1 MEYQEFPKTLSHPAY
16 RPAQKICDALP
27 GGPGSPNFGFG
38 QPEQWSP
45 AMWPPVMVTNE
56 DQEAQY
62 LAKGYVPAGVPSP
75 QAFSTAHAS
84 PFVAGRTVSE
94 WPKMIN
100 GVLTHDP
107 QAPSST
113 SSEYPKA
120 LWTQDKSEQVFV
132 NSEAEEKA
140 FKARCQPVVAA
151 EVVPPELK
159 TLQKAADIQQLR
171 AELDSKGIPYDKRWG
186 VKKLTI
192 ALI

>member
-84 PFVAGRTVSE
+84 PFVAGRTVSKY
-94 WPKMIN
+94 PMMVN
-100 GVLTHDP
+100 GVLVQDP
-107 QAPSST
+107 EMTSSV

-159 TLQKAADIQQLR
+159 TLQKDADIQQLR
-171 AELDSKGIPYDKRWG
+171 AELDAKGIPYDKRWG
-186 VKKLTI
+186 VKKLTV